1 MIQRDHAALLKP
13 GSRLLAVGLTIG
25 MWSDGVTGSRA
36 FYYQLF
42 FLWGE
47 NHCQGQYLLVFR
59 RPWRPT
65 AVFLKVTPFLRLFRM
80 EFQELNLASMK
91 MGVGSVW
98 GREQGGGV

>member
-42 FLWGE
+42 FF
-47 NHCQGQYLLVFR
+47 V
-59 RPWRPT
+59 
-65 AVFLKVTPFLRLFRM
+65 
-80 EFQELNLASMK
+80 
-91 MGVGSVW
+91 
-98 GREQGGGV
+98 GRESLPRPVFIGVQKTMATHCSVSEGNSLSEVIQNGVPGVKPGINEDGGG